1 MNATFSFDETK
12 AAQVLGLFVARCGGL
27 FDYYLAVKAVYALD
41 REALLRWGQPVVG
54 GTYRMLPYG
63 PVNQSLM
70 DATKE
75 ERRGFLATCFA
86 RQGNEIVLKNDPG
99 TDELSAA
106 EMQLAQRICDE
117 WKDLS
122 FNRAHEKA
130 MSYQEC
136 MQVGKTEWISP
147 EAILRAA
154 GRSEDQIAELA
165 GDMAALRLLTGAGA

>member
-1 MNATFSFDETK
+1 MSATFNFDETK

-27 FDYYLAVKAVYALD
+27 FDYYLAVKVVYALD

-54 GTYRMLPYG
+54 GTYRMLPFG

-86 RQGNEIVLKNDPG
+86 RQGNEIVVKCDPG

-106 EMQLAQRICDE
+106 EIKLALRLCDE
-117 WKDLS
+117 WKDMT
-122 FNRAHEKA
+122 FNQAHEKS
-130 MSYQEC
+130 MSYEEC
-136 MQVGKTEWISP
+136 SRAATRDWITPEMILKAAGKTD
-147 EAILRAA
+147 A
-154 GRSEDQIAELA
+154 QIADIFA
-165 GDMAALRLLTGAGA
+165 DVPAMQLLNGTGG